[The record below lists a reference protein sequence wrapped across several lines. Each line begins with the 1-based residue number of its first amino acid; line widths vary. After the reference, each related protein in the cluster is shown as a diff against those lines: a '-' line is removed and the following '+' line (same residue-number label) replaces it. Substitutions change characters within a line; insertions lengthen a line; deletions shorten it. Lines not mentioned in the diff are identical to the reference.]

1 MKRSAR
7 QCRARRRVRLK
18 SKALRW
24 PTPTSSARLC
34 GLLAL
39 IGLLSG
45 CALSSQYRDAVRQH
59 DDLVAKEKANAG
71 RISQLEAG
79 SVSLESEL
87 AQAYEQVEDF
97 RIENAHL
104 SDQLVGSQGR
114 EAALST
120 ELKNQSIELLRSQ
133 SDLDNAK
140 QEVSQLTD
148 TYGELMVELEGEIST
163 GRIQIDQLREG
174 VRVAVSDDVLFESGS
189 ASIDS
194 QGREVVQKISAQ
206 LASMDHA
213 IEVQGHTDD
222 RLVSRSLSVSYPSNW
237 ELAAARAAAV
247 IRLMEQ
253 EGISSDRLTLTSFSS
268 HRPMADNN
276 SAEGRSTNRRI
287 EIRLRPQ
294 DRETVNGDV
303 STSGPPESGP

>member
-18 SKALRW
+18 SKALGW
-24 PTPTSSARLC
+24 PRPRSSARLC
-34 GLLAL
+34 GLLVL

-45 CALSSQYRDAVRQH
+45 CALSSQYRDAVQQR
-59 DDLVAKEKANAG
+59 DDLVAKDKANAV

-97 RIENAHL
+97 RIENAYL

-114 EAALST
+114 EAALSA
-120 ELKNQSIELLRSQ
+120 ELKNQSIELLRFR

-189 ASIDS
+189 ARIDS

-206 LASMDHA
+206 LASMDHV

-222 RLVSRSLSVSYPSNW
+222 RVVSRSLSASYPSNW

-294 DRETVNGDV
+294 DRETVNGDP